1 MEYTL
6 TTNIKRYFPPY
17 TTSIYQPLDQGPI
30 SVVKNK
36 YRNKMISYMIA
47 ARENFKEFQ
56 IQQGGKR
63 NDSLSKYRKLTMLFR
78 LKFAV

>member
-1 MEYTL
+1 
-6 TTNIKRYFPPY
+6 
-17 TTSIYQPLDQGPI
+17 
-30 SVVKNK
+30 
-36 YRNKMISYMIA
+36 MISYMIA

-78 LKFAV
+78 LKLAV